1 MSKKKSVFLSFNIF
15 YFLILFTPIAISMF
29 YPIELETRESTLWL
43 HVMTLK
49 NGISLYDQNL
59 VAYANHAHG
68 PIDPLFKYVISSFFS
83 FLEPWQVSRISNFLF
98 FIFIYILFFCI
109 LKKFKFNLN
118 IILFL
123 SSLFFSLIL
132 LFTKG
137 YQGRADAT
145 ALFFFLILIFGV
157 INYSNSN
164 FFIYLLNPILSSL
177 IIMTNWRFTHIVLV
191 VSTFIFFKK
200 FMENLE
206 FRKIEYKSFIIYF
219 FIFLVFPTIFLYFEF
234 NLDISKYNDYFFNFF
249 YFKSHFDLNFLLN
262 GFQSLFKV
270 EKFFVLI
277 ILCFLILHFV
287 ITREFEVRKKFF
299 FLLVF
304 FTIFIITLFQ
314 YLYNYT
320 GGGIYYFTPIIL
332 ITFFLFFVSLRDFNF
347 YQNLISNFYLKNILI
362 LLILL
367 IVVSAAK
374 FSISSSYYMIKTLP
388 KAIEMHNYLVKFD
401 NTGALSESLHFHKKK
416 YSNEKIDI
424 GDLLSYRS
432 RQVGGD
438 YLKTYQSHINDIKM
452 NHFTYIIH
460 NFAGSSEISSLIKKK
475 IYVILKKF
483 DESYFHS
490 NLREVLVL
498 KKNIL
503 SK

>member
-1 MSKKKSVFLSFNIF
+1 MSKKYLFFLFFNIF
-15 YFLILFTPIAISMF
+15 FFLILFFPIVISMF

-43 HVMTLK
+43 HVLTLK

-68 PIDPLFKYVISSFFS
+68 PIDPLFKYFISNFFS

-98 FIFIYILFFCI
+98 FISIYILFFYI

-118 IILFL
+118 TILFL

-137 YQGRADAT
+137 YQGRADVT

-157 INYSNSN
+157 INYSNNN
-164 FFIYLLNPILSSL
+164 FFIYLLNPILGSL
-177 IIMTNWRFTHIVLV
+177 VIMTNWRFTHVVLV

-200 FMENLE
+200 FMENLD
-206 FRKIEYKSFIIYF
+206 FGKIKYKSFIIYF
-219 FIFLVFPTIFLYFEF
+219 FIFLVFPVIFLYFEF

-249 YFKSHFDLNFLLN
+249 YFKSHFDFNFFLN
-262 GFQSLFKV
+262 GFRSLFKV
-270 EKFFVLI
+270 EKFFILI

-287 ITREFEVRKKFF
+287 ITREFKVRKKIFF
-299 FLLVF
+299 HLVF
-304 FTIFIITLFQ
+304 FLIFIVTLFQ

-347 YQNLISNFYLKNILI
+347 YRNLVNNFYLKNILTLLF
-362 LLILL
+362 LLI
-367 IVVSAAK
+367 IVSAGK

-388 KAIEMHNYLVKFD
+388 KAMEMHNYLVRFD
-401 NTGALSESLHFHKKK
+401 NADTLSESLHFHKKK
-416 YSNEKIDI
+416 YFNEKIDI
-424 GDLLSYRS
+424 GDLLAYRS
-432 RQVGGD
+432 IQVGGD
-438 YLKTYQSHINDIKM
+438 YLKTYQLHINDIKVSR
-452 NHFTYIIH
+452 FTHIIH
-460 NFAGSSEISSLIKKK
+460 NFAGSAEINNLIKKK
-475 IYVILKKF
+475 IYVVLKKF

>member
-1 MSKKKSVFLSFNIF
+1 
-15 YFLILFTPIAISMF
+15 MF

-43 HVMTLK
+43 HVLTLK
-49 NGISLYDQNL
+49 NGISLYDQSL

-68 PIDPLFKYVISSFFS
+68 PIDPLFKYFISNFFS

-98 FIFIYILFFCI
+98 FIFIYILFFAI
-109 LKKFKFNLN
+109 LKKFKLNLN
-118 IILFL
+118 IILFT

-137 YQGRADAT
+137 YQGRADVT

-157 INYSNSN
+157 TNYSNSN

-200 FMENLE
+200 FMENLD
-206 FRKIEYKSFIIYF
+206 FSKIKYKSFIIYF
-219 FIFLVFPTIFLYFEF
+219 FIFLVFPIIFLYFEF

-262 GFQSLFKV
+262 GFQSLLKV

-287 ITREFEVRKKFF
+287 ITKEFEVRKKCF

-304 FTIFIITLFQ
+304 FIIFIITLFQ

-332 ITFFLFFVSLRDFNF
+332 ITFFLFFVSLRDVDF

-367 IVVSAAK
+367 IAISAAK

-388 KAIEMHNYLVKFD
+388 KAMEMHNYLVKLD
-401 NTGALSESLHFHKKK
+401 NAGALSESLHFHKKK
-416 YSNEKIDI
+416 FSNEKIDI

-452 NHFTYIIH
+452 NRFPYIIH
-460 NFAGSSEISSLIKKK
+460 NFAGSSEINFLMKKK